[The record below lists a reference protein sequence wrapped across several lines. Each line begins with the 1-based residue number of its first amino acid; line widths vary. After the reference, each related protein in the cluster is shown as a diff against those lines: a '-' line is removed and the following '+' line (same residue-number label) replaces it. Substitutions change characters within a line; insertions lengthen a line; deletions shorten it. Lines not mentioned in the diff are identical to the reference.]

1 MKSRIKIRD
10 KNNIPKAIRSSEE
23 LDGTVIQVGVLQ
35 DGQIGMI
42 AAVQEFGANVPVT
55 PKMRGYLASQGL
67 YLKATTT
74 QIRIPERSYI
84 RAGWDQ
90 NEPNIVQK
98 YADLLGKAVANG
110 VAPEALLDA
119 LGLESQGALQKF
131 ARDLRNP
138 ANHPFTVEQKGSSNP
153 LVDTGN
159 LIANIEYNITN

>member
-10 KNNIPKAIRSSEE
+10 KNKIPQAVRASQE
-23 LDGTVIQVGVLQ
+23 LDGKRIKVGVLQ

-67 YLKATTT
+67 FLKATTT

-90 NEPNIVQK
+90 NEPDIVQK

-110 VAPEALLDA
+110 VSPDALLDA
-119 LGLESQGALQKF
+119 LGLESQGALQRF
-131 ARDLRNP
+131 ARDLSSP

-159 LIANIEYNITN
+159 LIASIEYDITN

>member
-1 MKSRIKIRD
+1 MRPRVRIRD
-10 KNNIPKAIRSSEE
+10 KNQIPRAIRASEE
-23 LDGTVIQVGVLQ
+23 LDGKRIKVGVLQ

-67 YLKATTT
+67 FLKATTT

-90 NEPNIVQK
+90 NEPDIVQK

-110 VAPEALLDA
+110 VSPDALLDA
-119 LGLESQGALQKF
+119 LGLESQGALQRF
-131 ARDLRNP
+131 ARDLSSP

-159 LIANIEYNITN
+159 LIASIEYDITN

>member
-1 MKSRIKIRD
+1 MKSRVRIRD
-10 KNNIPKAIRSSEE
+10 KNNFPKAIRASEE
-23 LDGTVIQVGVLQ
+23 LDGKIIDVGVLQ

-74 QIRIPERSYI
+74 QIRIPERSFI

-90 NEPNIVQK
+90 NEPDIVQK
-98 YADLLGKAVANG
+98 YADLLGVAVARG
-110 VAPEALLDA
+110 VSPDALLDA
-119 LGLESQGALQKF
+119 LGLESQGALQQF
-131 ARDLRNP
+131 ARDLRSP
-138 ANHPFTVEQKGSSNP
+138 ANHPFTVKQKGSSNP

-159 LIANIEYNITN
+159 LIANIEYEVRN